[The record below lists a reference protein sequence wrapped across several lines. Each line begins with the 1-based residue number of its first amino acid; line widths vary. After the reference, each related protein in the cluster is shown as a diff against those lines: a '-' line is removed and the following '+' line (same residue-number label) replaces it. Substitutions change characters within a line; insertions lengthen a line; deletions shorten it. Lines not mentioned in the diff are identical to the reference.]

1 MTNGQKVFGGFVLL
15 ALSYS
20 ALHNYLSEVVVWGVN
35 AS

>member
-1 MTNGQKVFGGFVLL
+1 MTNGQKGSEVSSFL

-20 ALHNYLSEVVVWGVN
+20 ALHNYLFEVVVWGVN